1 MAGAGSPPKPNRSL
15 IDARE
20 RPLRRSPPGR
30 PYDQEEWPVLF
41 PERPTTPAT
50 LQAMAGQQDGDIAS
64 LVKPQARERYPLLP
78 SGSYGQSPDMERKPV
93 QKFALSPKLQRKQV
107 SSSSLRQ
114 DPAVHRRS
122 LVSKE
127 NIDPAKDTSILST
140 GSTTKSI
147 SSSPSKPRNLSAGAA
162 AIEKSS
168 IESST
173 TIAPRQTRTSSLR
186 ARLSAGHV
194 TTKGPSGTNKVLGFT
209 DFTSVKEP
217 LNHHHIERHQS
228 PSRPSEAHAISNKPS
243 KDSLHGRKP
252 AQFIAGSRRPPSR
265 GSHRNESR
273 ASAHSVPLPPP
284 SRMAPAIPAV
294 VDADPFNSKPLIEHK
309 QADVAIRKSSL
320 PVFRQTVSTVVTRAD
335 DKLRSFD
342 EDGSGAHTDETKI
355 AAHDFG
361 IYEDQDG
368 DHQAAA
374 LGAIE
379 ESPQPK
385 YQTKRLSMNSP
396 EHGPTLK
403 ISPSADRLIMGTES
417 DKENE
422 PDSKT
427 KKKRY
432 GFMSSESR
440 SSSKIRAPA
449 RSSNKPVE
457 NPRPSSSQG
466 VPLSASRPKLVDVE
480 TREKKVRSAD
490 VGACLSIGHLSRLS
504 GKETPSS
511 SRKNTDASSSDDPF
525 FDTKS
530 SLSKRIS
537 RITGTEKEPL
547 LQDDLLA
554 HDSQSWVEPVQH
566 HLSQT
571 ENGDASLLPAD
582 VQSMFTHDEVDVPSQ
597 RESLP
602 TASQNKVESPEA
614 PPILEHMVT
623 KAMEPTPSTP
633 NQANTS
639 AGTEKSGSLPPRSSS
654 RTAHPNFTAKKL
666 SPTSPLGNKEHVPQ
680 GFTDRQNR
688 LGSLGGHGT
697 SQVEL
702 VIPSKRTS
710 IAQESNKSH
719 GSVSKGVLSKFGG
732 LFHKRNSDEP
742 NAPLKSS
749 KKSKQKLSI
758 TTNGSPFPPISEVHP
773 IHRPTL
779 SSMRRANGNAPK
791 SPLPDLALNGTST
804 PTFNSPLPTE
814 VSTTTTVAMQI
825 LESARKERSSP
836 KKERLL
842 ELGKIMVDAITQA
855 RDAEKAM
862 EEAKQ
867 AARKAEVAHALC
879 KKSVGDISALV
890 VAWRDEMAR
899 GALAWGK

>member
-1 MAGAGSPPKPNRSL
+1 MAEAESPPKLNRSL
-15 IDARE
+15 IDASE

-30 PYDQEEWPVLF
+30 PYEQEEWPVLF

-50 LQAMAGQQDGDIAS
+50 LQAMAGQQDGIIAS

-78 SGSYGQSPDMERKPV
+78 SGSYGQSPDMERLPV
-93 QKFALSPKLQRKQV
+93 QKFALSPKIQRKQV

-114 DPAVHRRS
+114 DPAAQRKS
-122 LVSKE
+122 QTSKE
-127 NIDPAKDTSILST
+127 NIYPGKDASRLST

-147 SSSPSKPRNLSAGAA
+147 SGSPSKPRGLSAGAA

-168 IESST
+168 IESKST
-173 TIAPRQTRTSSLR
+173 IEPRQTRTSSLR
-186 ARLSAGHV
+186 ARLSAGQV
-194 TTKGPSGTNKVLGFT
+194 IKESPSGSSKGLGST
-209 DFTSVKEP
+209 EFTSLREP
-217 LNHHHIERHQS
+217 LKDHHKERHQS
-228 PSRPSEAHAISNKPS
+228 PSRLSGAHAISKKNS

-265 GSHRNESR
+265 GSLRNESR
-273 ASAHSVPLPPP
+273 ASSHSSQLPPP
-284 SRMAPAIPAV
+284 NRTAPAIPAV
-294 VDADPFNSKPLIEHK
+294 VDSADPFHSKPLMEHK
-309 QADVAIRKSSL
+309 QADVVRKSSL
-320 PVFRQTVSTVVTRAD
+320 PVFRQTVSTIVTQAD
-335 DKLRSFD
+335 DQASAL
-342 EDGSGAHTDETKI
+342 EEEGLGTHTGETKI
-355 AAHDFG
+355 APHDFG
-361 IYEDQDG
+361 IYEDQDDG
-368 DHQAAA
+368 HQVPA

-432 GFMSSESR
+432 GFMNSESR
-440 SSSKIRAPA
+440 SSSKIRAPT

-466 VPLSASRPKLVDVE
+466 LPLSASRPKLVDAE
-480 TREKKVRSAD
+480 TREKKVKSAD
-490 VGACLSIGHLSRLS
+490 VGACLGIDHLLHLS

-511 SRKNTDASSSDDPF
+511 SRKNIDASGSDDPF
-525 FDTKS
+525 FDAKS
-530 SLSKRIS
+530 SLSKRMS
-537 RITGTEKEPL
+537 RVTGTEKEPL

-554 HDSQSWVEPVQH
+554 PEIQSWVEPVKN

-571 ENGDASLLPAD
+571 EDGDASLLPAD
-582 VQSMFTHDEVDVPSQ
+582 VHSVFTHDEADVPRHQ
-597 RESLP
+597 VSLP
-602 TASQNKVESPEA
+602 TASQSKVKSSKA
-614 PPILEHMVT
+614 PPILEHTLAKVN
-623 KAMEPTPSTP
+623 EPSPSTP
-633 NQANTS
+633 NQANTI
-639 AGTEKSGSLPPRSSS
+639 AGTDKSGSLPPRSSS

-666 SPTSPLGNKEHVPQ
+666 SPISPLGNKEHVPQ

-688 LGSLGGHGT
+688 LGSLRGHGT
-697 SQVEL
+697 SQVDL
-702 VIPSKRTS
+702 GIPSNRTS

-732 LFHKRNSDEP
+732 LFHKRNSDDP
-742 NAPLKSS
+742 NIPLKSG

-779 SSMRRANGNAPK
+779 SSMRRANGNAPR
-791 SPLPDLALNGTST
+791 SPLPDSAINGASS

-879 KKSVGDISALV
+879 RKSVGDISALV
-890 VAWRDEMAR
+890 VAWRDEIAR
-899 GALAWGK
+899 GA

>member
-1 MAGAGSPPKPNRSL
+1 MAEADSPPKLNRSL
-15 IDARE
+15 IDASE

-30 PYDQEEWPVLF
+30 PYEQEEWPVLF

-50 LQAMAGQQDGDIAS
+50 LQAMAGQQDGAIAC

-78 SGSYGQSPDMERKPV
+78 SGSYGQSPDIERLPV
-93 QKFALSPKLQRKQV
+93 QKFALSPKIQRKQV

-114 DPAVHRRS
+114 DPAVQKKS
-122 LVSKE
+122 QASKE
-127 NIDPAKDTSILST
+127 SVNPGKDASRLST
-140 GSTTKSI
+140 GSTTKAI
-147 SSSPSKPRNLSAGAA
+147 SGSPSKPSGLPAGAA

-168 IESST
+168 IESKSM
-173 TIAPRQTRTSSLR
+173 IEPRQTRTSSLR
-186 ARLSAGHV
+186 ARLSAGQV
-194 TTKGPSGTNKVLGFT
+194 IKESPSGTNKVLGFT
-209 DFTSVKEP
+209 DFTSLKEP
-217 LNHHHIERHQS
+217 LKDHHKERHQS
-228 PSRPSEAHAISNKPS
+228 PSRPSEVHAISKKNS

-265 GSHRNESR
+265 GSLRNESR
-273 ASAHSVPLPPP
+273 ASSHSGQLPPP
-284 SRMAPAIPAV
+284 SRTAPAIPAM
-294 VDADPFNSKPLIEHK
+294 VDADPFHGKPLIEHK
-309 QADVAIRKSSL
+309 QADAVPRRSSL
-320 PVFRQTVSTVVTRAD
+320 PVSRQTVSTVVTQAD
-335 DKLRSFD
+335 DKAEPLG
-342 EDGSGAHTDETKI
+342 EEGSGTHTGKTKI
-355 AAHDFG
+355 APHDFG
-361 IYEDQDG
+361 IYEDQD
-368 DHQAAA
+368 DAHQASA

-403 ISPSADRLIMGTES
+403 ISPSADRLIMGTGS

-432 GFMSSESR
+432 GLMNNESR
-440 SSSKIRAPA
+440 SSSKIRAPT
-449 RSSNKPVE
+449 RSSNKLVE

-466 VPLSASRPKLVDVE
+466 LPLSASRPKLVDAE
-480 TREKKVRSAD
+480 TREKKVKSAD
-490 VGACLSIGHLSRLS
+490 VGACLSIDHLLHLS

-511 SRKNTDASSSDDPF
+511 SRKNTDASGSDDPF
-525 FDTKS
+525 FDAKS
-530 SLSKRIS
+530 SLSKRMS
-537 RITGTEKEPL
+537 RLTGTEKEPL

-554 HDSQSWVEPVQH
+554 PDSQSWVGPVLN

-571 ENGDASLLPAD
+571 ENGDALLIPAD
-582 VQSMFTHDEVDVPSQ
+582 VQFVFTHDEADVPRHQ
-597 RESLP
+597 VSLP
-602 TASQNKVESPEA
+602 TASQSKAESSEA
-614 PPILEHMVT
+614 PPILEHTLT
-623 KAMEPTPSTP
+623 KVIEPTPSTP
-633 NQANTS
+633 NQTNTS
-639 AGTEKSGSLPPRSSS
+639 TGTDKSGSLPPRSSS

-688 LGSLGGHGT
+688 LGSLRGHGT
-697 SQVEL
+697 SQVDL
-702 VIPSKRTS
+702 AIPSNRTS

-732 LFHKRNSDEP
+732 LFHKRNSDDP
-742 NAPLKSS
+742 TVPTKSG

-779 SSMRRANGNAPK
+779 SSMRRANNNAPR
-791 SPLPDLALNGTST
+791 SPLPDFAMNGAST

-879 KKSVGDISALV
+879 RKSVGDISALV

-899 GALAWGK
+899 GAS

>member
-1 MAGAGSPPKPNRSL
+1 MAEAESPAKPNRSL

-30 PYDQEEWPVLF
+30 PYEQEEWPVLF

-50 LQAMAGQQDGDIAS
+50 LQAMAGQQDGAIAS

-78 SGSYGQSPDMERKPV
+78 SGTYGRSPDMERKPV

-107 SSSSLRQ
+107 SSSNLRQ
-114 DPAVHRRS
+114 DPAVQRKS
-122 LVSKE
+122 QASKE
-127 NIDPAKDTSILST
+127 NIDPAKDTSRLSM
-140 GSTTKSI
+140 GSTTNSI
-147 SSSPSKPRNLSAGAA
+147 SGSLSKPSNLSAGAA

-168 IESST
+168 IESGT
-173 TIAPRQTRTSSLR
+173 TIEPRQTRTSSLR

-194 TTKGPSGTNKVLGFT
+194 TTEGPSGTNKVLGFT

-217 LNHHHIERHQS
+217 LKERHQS

-265 GSHRNESR
+265 GSLRNESR
-273 ASAHSVPLPPP
+273 ASSHSAQLPPP

-309 QADVAIRKSSL
+309 KADVVLRKSSL
-320 PVFRQTVSTVVTRAD
+320 PVFCQTVSTVVTRAD
-335 DKLRSFD
+335 DKLRSFE
-342 EDGSGAHTDETKI
+342 EDGLGTHTDETKI
-355 AAHDFG
+355 DPHDFG
-361 IYEDQDG
+361 IYEDQDDG
-368 DHQAAA
+368 HQATA

-432 GFMSSESR
+432 GFMNSESR
-440 SSSKIRAPA
+440 SSSKLRAPA
-449 RSSNKPVE
+449 RSSKNPVE

-466 VPLSASRPKLVDVE
+466 VPLSASRPKLVDAE
-480 TREKKVRSAD
+480 TREKKVKSAD
-490 VGACLSIGHLSRLS
+490 VGACLGIDHLLRLS

-511 SRKNTDASSSDDPF
+511 SRKNTDASGSDDPF
-525 FDTKS
+525 FDAKS
-530 SLSKRIS
+530 SLSKRMS
-537 RITGTEKEPL
+537 RLTGTEKEYL
-547 LQDDLLA
+547 LQDDMLA
-554 HDSQSWVEPVQH
+554 RDNQSWVEPVQN

-571 ENGDASLLPAD
+571 ENGDALLHPAD
-582 VQSMFTHDEVDVPSQ
+582 VQSVFTQDEADVPRQ
-597 RESLP
+597 QISLP
-602 TASQNKVESPEA
+602 TASQSKVESSEA
-614 PPILEHMVT
+614 PPILEHTLT
-623 KAMEPTPSTP
+623 KVIEPTPSTP

-639 AGTEKSGSLPPRSSS
+639 AGTDKSGSLPPRSSS
-654 RTAHPNFTAKKL
+654 RTAHPNFTAQKL

-697 SQVEL
+697 SQVDL
-702 VIPSKRTS
+702 AIPSNRTS
-710 IAQESNKSH
+710 IAQESSKSH
-719 GSVSKGVLSKFGG
+719 GSVSNGVLSKFGG
-732 LFHKRNSDEP
+732 LFHKRNAEDPSV
-742 NAPLKSS
+742 PLKSS

-758 TTNGSPFPPISEVHP
+758 TTNGSPFPPISEIHP

-779 SSMRRANGNAPK
+779 SSMRRANGNALK
-791 SPLPDLALNGTST
+791 SPLPDFAMNGTST

-879 KKSVGDISALV
+879 KKSVADISALV

-899 GALAWGK
+899 SNE